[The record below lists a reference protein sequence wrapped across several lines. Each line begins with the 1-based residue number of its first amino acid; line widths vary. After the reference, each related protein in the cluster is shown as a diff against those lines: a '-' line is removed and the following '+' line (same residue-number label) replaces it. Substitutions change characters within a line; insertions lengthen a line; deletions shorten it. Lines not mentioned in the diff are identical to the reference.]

1 MSRNFDFIVIGGG
14 IVGASTAWKLQ
25 KRYPSKRIL
34 LLEKEA
40 SCARHQTGRNS
51 GVIHAGVY
59 YQPGSLK
66 ASFCRQGLEST
77 IDFCRQHQLP
87 FDQCGKLIVATDDI
101 ESERL
106 CALYEN
112 CVQNDLA
119 PEQIDRQQ
127 LQDIEPHVEGKNA
140 ILVRKTGITN
150 YSLVTQTL
158 LDLFE
163 DLGGQV
169 AYSAE
174 VVALHEEENHIDVVT
189 ANARLSA
196 SFVINCAGLMSDRL
210 ITQTGLEPDFMIVPF
225 KGEYYRLHS
234 RLNAVVKHLIYPV
247 PNPELPFLGVH
258 LTRMIDGSVT
268 VGPNAVLAFKREGY
282 SKHSFSLGDMKALLY
297 FKGFRRLIKS
307 QWQHGL
313 REFKNS
319 VFKSQYLKEVQKYC
333 PSVKYDDLG
342 YYPSGIR
349 AQAVSKDGELIHD
362 FKFVETPNSLHVGNA
377 PSPAAT
383 SALPIA
389 EHILS
394 QIVRKID

>member
-1 MSRNFDFIVIGGG
+1 MSRNFDFIIIGGG

-25 KRYPSKRIL
+25 QHYPKKRIL

-40 SCARHQTGRNS
+40 SCAQHQTGRNS

-66 ASFCRQGLEST
+66 ATFCRQGLDST
-77 IDFCRQHQLP
+77 VEFCQQYQLP
-87 FDQCGKLIVATDDI
+87 FEQCGKLIVATHDTELD
-101 ESERL
+101 RL
-106 CALYEN
+106 STLYDN
-112 CVQNDLA
+112 CKQNDLM
-119 PEQIDRQQ
+119 PEQLDQAQ
-127 LQDIEPHVEGKNA
+127 LKKVEVHVQGKEA
-140 ILVRKTGITN
+140 ILIRKTGITN
-150 YSLVTQTL
+150 YRLITLTL
-158 LDLFE
+158 LKLFKDMQGE
-163 DLGGQV
+163 V
-169 AYSAE
+169 AYSTN
-174 VVALHEEENHIDVVT
+174 VTSLHEEENYVDVIT
-189 ANARLSA
+189 DNNQLRA

-210 ITQTGLEPDFMIVPF
+210 ITQMGLEPDFMIVPF
-225 KGEYYRLHS
+225 KGEYYHLHNRLDEI
-234 RLNAVVKHLIYPV
+234 VKHLIYPV

-282 SKHSFSLGDMKALLY
+282 SKVSMSYKDVKAMVH
-297 FKGFRRLIKS
+297 FRGFRKLVKN

-319 VFKSQYLKEVQKYC
+319 IFKSEYLKEVQKYC
-333 PSVKYDDLG
+333 PNIQYHDLR

-349 AQAVSKDGELIHD
+349 AQAVGLDGELIHD
-362 FKFVETPNSLHVGNA
+362 FRFVETPNSLHVGNA

-394 QIVRKID
+394 KIALKFD